1 MSISIIAPKPL
12 LRLCKCLETKLDRP
26 NAVSTPH
33 HVSCQEKPRVV
44 FTFIPPSS
52 ENLMDELVAT
62 LGPLDVVVDCF
73 SDRPE
78 AVAKRSKICADNCTQ
93 YLSLAISADMVVA
106 EGSRTAFEEN
116 KNLLRKINKGIL
128 YTGDIYDV
136 RPPLQTPRRAAT
148 GGTADPPC

>member
-12 LRLCKCLETKLDRP
+12 LRLCKCLETKLEKP
-26 NAVSTPH
+26 NAVTTPH

-73 SDRPE
+73 SDGPKRWRDGRRF
-78 AVAKRSKICADNCTQ
+78 AVRIARST
-93 YLSLAISADMVVA
+93 
-106 EGSRTAFEEN
+106 SRS
-116 KNLLRKINKGIL
+116 RS
-128 YTGDIYDV
+128 
-136 RPPLQTPRRAAT
+136 PRT
-148 GGTADPPC
+148 L